1 MKIRS
6 TEYQYFQIK
15 SLKLWKNPNEGF
27 SSSEKFQMKSLNF
40 REPPNRG
47 FFQFW
52 GGSKTK
58 IFYGSRRL
66 QMRILR
72 IVELWRE
79 GGRGGHVFFTPPPAS
94 RSYVLHF
101 FQYVCSFPFR
111 SRDLQESLEIS
122 GNQLKKNKPK
132 EYPQQQRLRE
142 KVTKCLSQSCLR
154 AG

>member
-47 FFQFW
+47 FFPVLGRLQNEDFLRLPKAPNEDFENCGALEGRW
-52 GGSKTK
+52 GGGM
-58 IFYGSRRL
+58 F
-66 QMRILR
+66 
-72 IVELWRE
+72 
-79 GGRGGHVFFTPPPAS
+79 FFTPPPAS

-122 GNQLKKNKPK
+122 GNHLKKNKPK

-142 KVTKCLSQSCLR
+142 KVTKCLSQSCFKN
-154 AG
+154 